1 MKKLLAILLALAM
14 VMSLAAC
21 GSDPV
26 DDDKKDKDDK
36 KEVVETTEEPT
47 EEETTEEVTEPE
59 NEKAQVADDI
69 VLGSNE
75 GDLYVN
81 ESLNLSFT
89 LPSDSWTFYS
99 EDQIAALLDSTG
111 SLGNN
116 PQAYLEHFGLFYD
129 MLCVDSS
136 TGDSVQVIVQ
146 DVSNFGIDTDAF
158 DDIADVYI
166 DSIIQGASSSATITN
181 VSDYEDVTLG
191 SETYRKAVAD
201 VSAKGV
207 NCKQAYYV
215 CSGGDYV
222 VCIAVTAVSANILSE
237 IEACFG

>member
-21 GSDPV
+21 GSAPADEDNK
-26 DDDKKDKDDK
+26 DDDN
-36 KEVVETTEEPT
+36 EVVQTTEEPT
-47 EEETTEEVTEPE
+47 EEETTEPVTEPE

-69 VLGSNE
+69 VHGSNE

-116 PQAYLEHFGLFYD
+116 PQAYLERFGLFYD
-129 MLCVDSS
+129 MLCVDSG
-136 TGDSVQVIVQ
+136 TGDSVQIIVQ
-146 DVSNFGIDTDAF
+146 DVSNFGIDTDEF

-166 DSIIQGASSSATITN
+166 DSIIQGASGSATITN

-201 VSAKGV
+201 VSANGV

-215 CSGGDYV
+215 CPGGDYV